1 MLEFKLM
8 EIGYYVSLRLQEW
21 SIYLYVDKRTEAT
34 CAYTIMYTSRV
45 TVYNTMMM
53 QVTVDYC

>member
-1 MLEFKLM
+1 M